1 MINSSTLAN
10 ASYSTGAA
18 HPAGDGSSEITQ
30 QSFQILKEA
39 RAIQHEKRRQLM
51 HMEQMLPKAEK
62 TLTEIEMLLVIIGGW
77 NYFVYFTAIFLFG
90 AFLSIFPEIMIKII
104 DHKNFSFSIVIQ
116 FWTIKI
122 ALQL

>member
-1 MINSSTLAN
+1 MINGTTLTN
-10 ASYSTGAA
+10 SNGAV

-62 TLTEIEMLLVIIGGW
+62 TLTEIEMLLVIIGVMLIAMLALKFIQLISEL
-77 NYFVYFTAIFLFG
+77 YV
-90 AFLSIFPEIMIKII
+90 IKPTR
-104 DHKNFSFSIVIQ
+104 HPVHVMPAETPNPPCTIVP
-116 FWTIKI
+116 
-122 ALQL
+122 